1 MKIVRIAIVAAAVFA
16 GVAGLAIA
24 VTASSTDR
32 SDEIDGALLI
42 ADLNEESAES
52 APQQQV
58 INGWTARDLLE
69 IQANQLND
77 IEKAQSQ
84 TTLLLGLLSVLASL
98 GIVAVVLNS
107 RPQPTPSIADLAS
120 PTPPTV
126 SPATPPVTAP
136 SVGDDAGSRA
146 APEKAGDPTE

>member
-1 MKIVRIAIVAAAVFA
+1 MKIVRIAIVAVAVIA

-24 VTASSTDR
+24 LTASSTDR
-32 SDEIDGALLI
+32 SDEISGALLI

-58 INGWTARDLLE
+58 VNGWTARDLLE

-107 RPQPTPSIADLAS
+107 RPQPTPSVADSAS
-120 PTPPTV
+120 PTPPPV
-126 SPATPPVTAP
+126 SPATPPVTVP
-136 SVGDDAGSRA
+136 SVGGDTDSLA
-146 APEKAGDPTE
+146 APEKSVDPTE